1 MSSQKRDREYD
12 DEEDAG
18 GAAYRGLGAAMSPHR
33 DYDDDGDQQTE
44 DDDEEMRDLED
55 SDDDDLAFFG
65 GGPVSS
71 DSVSDSW
78 LSAALLEG
86 QQELANALEPLG
98 SLAVAWATPSG
109 DLSAGFVRLDFNLL
123 LLSTSFDRRA
133 ADCLGLRLERPL
145 RVTLS
150 FDAPHGTTTPDPLV
164 PLEVVDVELLHTALR
179 AASRAHAQ
187 LWRSAGGSA
196 LAAPKPLPPGAVH
209 FNAAGR
215 Y

>member
-1 MSSQKRDREYD
+1 MSSQKREREDD
-12 DEEDAG
+12 DEEDLAG
-18 GAAYRGLGAAMSPHR
+18 GGYRGLGAAESPHR
-33 DYDDDGDQQTE
+33 DGESPQTE

-78 LSAALLEG
+78 MSAALLEA
-86 QQELANALEPLG
+86 QQELSNALEPLG

-109 DLSAGFVRLDFNLL
+109 DLSAGFVRIDFNLL

-150 FDAPHGTTTPDPLV
+150 FDAPHGTTTPEKARRKSTVRRPAVL
-164 PLEVVDVELLHTALR
+164 PETRRRDV
-179 AASRAHAQ
+179 
-187 LWRSAGGSA
+187 
-196 LAAPKPLPPGAVH
+196 PPGLGTLEMLATE
-209 FNAAGR
+209 AAWR
-215 Y
+215 AIHEAPSSQQ